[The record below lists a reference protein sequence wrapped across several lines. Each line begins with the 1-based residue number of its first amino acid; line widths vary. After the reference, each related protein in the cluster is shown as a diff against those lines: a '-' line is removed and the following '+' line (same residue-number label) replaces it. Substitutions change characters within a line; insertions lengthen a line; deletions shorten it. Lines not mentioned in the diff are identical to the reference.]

1 MNLREA
7 RKFTQMN
14 IQAGNATIIKS
25 SPGMGKTDMAQHL
38 AQWYAGQFGDQAR
51 VGLAT
56 AFMATQSSVGAT
68 GLPWKGELKVKG
80 VDGKDV
86 TFTVTDPAIP
96 LWYIATD
103 LKTGERLPACCFD
116 KVILILEEWGQGERE
131 AKTAFAEVLL
141 HGGTPPFYLPAGS
154 ARVALS
160 NIDAKD
166 AVTKEFDFVI
176 NRRDEITVT
185 KDVDVWIEDFAD
197 RPYKFNGEE
206 WSVMPVTKAWAK
218 AKPEE
223 FFADKPA
230 KQGSWSTPR
239 SVTMWDRFAQVA
251 ARQNNGKVPIE
262 NTGFVEASAGYIGM
276 GAATSLFSHLQFLV
290 ELPAYEQVI
299 ADPTGCPVPK
309 KADLQM
315 LMAYELA
322 HRTKP
327 DGLSAV
333 ITYISRLPK
342 DMSVT
347 FISAMLRRDY
357 AGLINLPA
365 MTAWVAKN
373 ASLVSIIASLAS
385 A

>member
-7 RKFTQMN
+7 AKFTKMN
-14 IQAGNATIIKS
+14 IMAGNATIIKS
-25 SPGMGKTDMAQHL
+25 NPGMGKTDMSHRL
-38 AQWYAGQFGDQAR
+38 AQWYAGEWGDTAR

-80 VDGKDV
+80 IDGQDV

-96 LWYIATD
+96 LWYMATD

-116 KVILILEEWGQGERE
+116 KVMLVLEEWGQGERE

-141 HGGTPPFYLPAGS
+141 HGGTPPFYLPPGS
-154 ARVALS
+154 ARIALS

-197 RPYKFNGEE
+197 RPYKFNGQE
-206 WSVMPVTKAWAK
+206 WTIMPVTKAWAK

-223 FFADKPA
+223 FFSDKPA

-251 ARQNNGKVPIE
+251 ARENGGKVPIE

-290 ELPAYEQVI
+290 ELPSYEQVI
-299 ADPTGCPVPK
+299 ADPADCPVPK

-333 ITYISRLPK
+333 IQYISRLPK

-347 FISAMLRRDY
+347 FVSAMLRRDY

-373 ASLVSIIASLAS
+373 ASMVSIIASLAS